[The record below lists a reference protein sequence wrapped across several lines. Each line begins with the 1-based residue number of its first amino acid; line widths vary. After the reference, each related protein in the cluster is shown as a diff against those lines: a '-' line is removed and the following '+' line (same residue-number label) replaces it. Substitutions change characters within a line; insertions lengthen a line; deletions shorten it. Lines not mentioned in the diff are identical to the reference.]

1 MAGARGKLRF
11 RWTKIALFLLC
22 LAPAAELGYRLYN
35 ALHGVEPD
43 LGVNPLEYLTHAT
56 GDWTLRLLLLT
67 LLITPARKLLKM
79 PSLIQYRRM
88 IGLFAFFYGLLH
100 LTTYLWFDKE
110 FHWGE
115 ILPDVAKRP
124 FITAGFTALV
134 LMLPL
139 AITSTTG
146 WIRRMGGK
154 KWQALHRLIYVSG
167 IAAVTH
173 YWWLVK
179 SDIRKPAMYAA
190 ILGVLLLYRVVV
202 WALPALKT
210 KAAAGKMAAA
220 ESD

>member
-88 IGLFAFFYGLLH
+88 IGLFAFFYGTLH
-100 LTTYLWFDKE
+100 FMTYF
-110 FHWGE
+110 
-115 ILPDVAKRP
+115 ILDQSLQFGGVWDDVVKRP
-124 FITAGFTALV
+124 YLTAGFTAFV
-134 LMLPL
+134 LMIPL
-139 AITSTTG
+139 AITSTQG
-146 WIRRMGGK
+146 WIRRLGGK
-154 KWQALHRLIYVSG
+154 QWNLLHRLIY
-167 IAAVTH
+167 ITAMAAVLLGAR
-173 YWWLVK
+173 LVQ
-179 SDIRKPAMYAA
+179 RA
-190 ILGVLLLYRVVV
+190 RR
-202 WALPALKT
+202 
-210 KAAAGKMAAA
+210 MAAA
-220 ESD
+220 PPRRAVPIRREA